1 MVKAITDVARNA
13 LILAGPVTMGR
24 IVHKPPGA
32 VTTWETHRLQQSL
45 SLAIARAKGT
55 APVSVQSISLGCSD
69 AYCGC
74 SLRQSD
80 EETKA
85 SSEG

>member
-1 MVKAITDVARNA
+1 
-13 LILAGPVTMGR
+13 MGR
-24 IVHKPPGA
+24 TPHGPPGA

-45 SLAIARAKGT
+45 RLATERTKGDH
-55 APVSVQSISLGCSD
+55 AGLHPID
-69 AYCGC
+69 AFGLFGRVLWMF
-74 SLRQSD
+74 LRRSD